1 MERHVAYLIG
11 KKIANYNSGPPG
23 KRTHSRGEG
32 MRVDR
37 RLFPRLHEG
46 FELAVKGVDM
56 FGAPFQEKTTL
67 LNLSREGLCFL
78 LLRPISAGGNL
89 EFACQSS
96 DALSR
101 TWASGRVVWVSERFD
116 GYQLVG
122 LSAKGAQNSEAR
134 ARQTASVA

>member
-1 MERHVAYLIG
+1 
-11 KKIANYNSGPPG
+11 
-23 KRTHSRGEG
+23 

-37 RLFPRLHEG
+37 RSFPRLHEG
-46 FELAVKGVDM
+46 FELVVRGVDM
-56 FGAPFQEKTTL
+56 FGAPFTESTRL

-96 DALSR
+96 DALSKI
-101 TWASGRVVWVSERFD
+101 WAGGRVIWVSERFD

-122 LSAKGAQNSEAR
+122 LSAKEALNSNAR
-134 ARQTASVA
+134 LERTVSVA

>member
-1 MERHVAYLIG
+1 
-11 KKIANYNSGPPG
+11 
-23 KRTHSRGEG
+23 

-46 FELAVKGVDM
+46 FELVVKGVDM
-56 FGAPFQEKTTL
+56 FGAPFLESTQL

-78 LLRPISAGGNL
+78 LLRPISEGGHL

-101 TWASGRVVWVSERFD
+101 IWTAGQVVWVSERFD

-122 LSAKGAQNSEAR
+122 LNVRETQQSEVR
-134 ARQTASVA
+134 PRQTASVA